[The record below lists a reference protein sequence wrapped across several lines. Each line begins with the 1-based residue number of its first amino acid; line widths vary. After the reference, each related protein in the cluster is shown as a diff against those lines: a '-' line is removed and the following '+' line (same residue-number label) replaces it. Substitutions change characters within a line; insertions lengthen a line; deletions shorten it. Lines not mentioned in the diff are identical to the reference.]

1 MEINLRKIGTRIAQR
16 RKELGLNQTQLGE
29 KVHLST
35 NHISNIEN
43 GGSYSLDVFLSIC
56 DALEI
61 TPDYVVLGAIRKDRK
76 GDFLDILKLCEEHE
90 AKILIDIT
98 ESLIKNRKP

>member
-1 MEINLRKIGTRIAQR
+1 MKKQ
-16 RKELGLNQTQLGE
+16 
-29 KVHLST
+29 
-35 NHISNIEN
+35 SNYRTVPCLVEN

-56 DALEI
+56 DAIEI
-61 TPDYVVLGAIRKDRK
+61 TPDYVVLGAIRKVRK

-98 ESLIKNRKP
+98 ESLFKNRKP

>member
-16 RKELGLNQTQLGE
+16 RKELGLNQGQLAE
-29 KVHLST
+29 KVHLSN

-43 GGSYSLDVFLSIC
+43 GGSYSLEVFLSIC

-61 TPDYVVLGAIRKDRK
+61 TPDYVILGAIRSERK
-76 GDFLDILKLCEEHE
+76 EDFLDLLKLCDEHE
-90 AKILIDIT
+90 ATILLDII
-98 ESLIKNRKP
+98 ESFIKNRKP